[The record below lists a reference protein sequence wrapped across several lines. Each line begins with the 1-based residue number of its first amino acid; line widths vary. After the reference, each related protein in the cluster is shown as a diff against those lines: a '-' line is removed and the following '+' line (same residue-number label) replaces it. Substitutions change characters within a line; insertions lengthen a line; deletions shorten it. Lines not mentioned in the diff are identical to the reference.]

1 MKSKYQIEL
10 DFKASI
16 NQAQKLENIAS
27 NIKKMSEN
35 DLEACMNQVKANWE
49 STNATTFINK
59 GRTLQQQISATAK
72 ELKKTAKTIRGIAET
87 TKRAE
92 MEAIRIATLRS
103 SGN

>member
-10 DFKASI
+10 DYKASI
-16 NQAQKLENIAS
+16 NQAQKLENIAK
-27 NIKKMSEN
+27 NIKNMSSN

-49 STNATTFINK
+49 STNATAFITK
-59 GRTLQQQISATAK
+59 GRTLQQQIAATAK
-72 ELKKTAKTIRGIAET
+72 ELDKTAKTIRSIAER

-92 MEAIRIATLRS
+92 MEAVRIAILRS